1 MAWHDSKSGAEN
13 LADWKWFDEVCYRS
27 AVDKN
32 LYRQLVK
39 KSFSIV
45 DVETSC
51 RICKKVIDL
60 EELWDHVERCVEV
73 RCINYW
79 YDRQRTDTKQCQYCK
94 QWVTLFEFDDHVDDC
109 KWKECLKCGLRID
122 NMEEVAHLNQC
133 EPTVVNL
140 IACPLCPQRFEAN
153 ELEEH
158 WVDCVGNRRRQ
169 CKLCGESEDPGHNCF
184 ECPI

>member
-1 MAWHDSKSGAEN
+1 MAGSVMVVKNILEDLIGKCLKSQYFKTGDGLAREVGRNIRMPVKFETDVETMAWHDSKSGAEN

-51 RICKKVIDL
+51 RICKKVVDL

-94 QWVTLFEFDDHVDDC
+94 Q
-109 KWKECLKCGLRID
+109 
-122 NMEEVAHLNQC
+122 
-133 EPTVVNL
+133 
-140 IACPLCPQRFEAN
+140 
-153 ELEEH
+153 
-158 WVDCVGNRRRQ
+158 
-169 CKLCGESEDPGHNCF
+169 
-184 ECPI
+184 